1 MQLQPLNTCVWA
13 QPSVRVCVC
22 TIILPAERKDK
33 LSKAK
38 QSEAKQHSTIAQQNK
53 THQSIV
59 SVDARRSEMQQKLP
73 HARAVLA
80 RPRAGAAPD
89 LVRGVLIQIKSL
101 LTVIVLAARDLQE
114 NENA

>member
-1 MQLQPLNTCVWA
+1 M
-13 QPSVRVCVC
+13 RVYDHS
-22 TIILPAERKDK
+22 ASRKERQ
-33 LSKAK
+33 AK
-38 QSEAKQHSTIAQQNK
+38 QSEAKQHSTAQHNK

-59 SVDARRSEMQQKLP
+59 SIDARRSQMQQKLP

-89 LVRGVLIQIKSL
+89 LVRGVLIQIKFL
-101 LTVIVLAARDLQE
+101 HTVVVSTALNLQE

>member
-1 MQLQPLNTCVWA
+1 MFGL
-13 QPSVRVCVC
+13 VCVC

-33 LSKAK
+33 R
-38 QSEAKQHSTIAQQNK
+38 SEAKQHSTAQHNK
-53 THQSIV
+53 TYQSIV

-101 LTVIVLAARDLQE
+101 FTVIVLAARDLQE